1 MSTTDTLEDARRDL
15 QTARDCVDDPHRRR
29 QYSLAAMDL
38 AATVLLSHDVTPEQR
53 RYAGEYLAAVAS
65 AMSGR
70 SSPASGGFPGMQRSP
85 HHHEP
90 APGKADTVAA
100 EAGLQ
105 R

>member
-53 RYAGEYLAAVAS
+53 RAASEYLADAS

-70 SSPASGGFPGMQRSP
+70 SSPASGGFRGTQRSP

>member
-38 AATVLLSHDVTPEQR
+38 AATVLLSDDVTPEQR
-53 RYAGEYLAAVAS
+53 RYAGEYLAEAS
-65 AMSGR
+65 TMSR
-70 SSPASGGFPGMQRSP
+70 SSPASGGFRGTQRSP

-90 APGKADTVAA
+90 APRKANTVAA